1 MKTNHAKMRLL
12 NLSRVG
18 RCVRMT
24 SNSMNSVKKQKTHLR
39 VIVCIWSMFLM
50 QLHVVGMFMCV
61 STCHGHSPGGQYP
74 DWRYDSSSI
83 SDSIRLSKVVQVF
96 AGIWVLFSATKSD
109 IKSASWIGSVEFTLV
124 LSAVIFPSIVFVW
137 WSLKTVCSPLGRM
150 KPHLMVSARVLYKL
164 DVGFC
169 HQKV

>member
-1 MKTNHAKMRLL
+1 MKLL

-18 RCVRMT
+18 RCMRLT
-24 SNSMNSVKKQKTHLR
+24 SNSMNPVKKQKTHLR
-39 VIVCIWSMFLM
+39 VIVCIWSIFLM
-50 QLHVVGMFMCV
+50 QIKQLHVVGMFMCV

-74 DWRYDSSSI
+74 DWRCDSSSI
-83 SDSIRLSKVVQVF
+83 SESIRLSKVVQVS
-96 AGIWVLFSATKSD
+96 AGIWVLFSDIKSD
-109 IKSASWIGSVEFTLV
+109 IKPASWIGSVELTLL
-124 LSAVIFPSIVFVW
+124 LSAVIFPSVVFVW
-137 WSLKTVCSPLGRM
+137 WSLKTVCSPLGMM

>member
-1 MKTNHAKMRLL
+1 MCEDDKQFYEL
-12 NLSRVG
+12 
-18 RCVRMT
+18 
-24 SNSMNSVKKQKTHLR
+24 KKKKPHLR
-39 VIVCIWSMFLM
+39 VIVCIWSIFLM
-50 QLHVVGMFMCV
+50 QLHVVGMFMCI

-83 SDSIRLSKVVQVF
+83 SESIRLSKVVQVF
-96 AGIWVLFSATKSD
+96 AGIWVLFSDTKSD
-109 IKSASWIGSVEFTLV
+109 IKSASWIGSVEFTLL